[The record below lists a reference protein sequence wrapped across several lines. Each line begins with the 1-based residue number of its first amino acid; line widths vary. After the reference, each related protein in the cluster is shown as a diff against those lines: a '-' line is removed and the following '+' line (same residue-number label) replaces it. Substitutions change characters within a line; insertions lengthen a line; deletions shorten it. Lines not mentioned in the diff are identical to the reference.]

1 MKKHVFTFMTFFVVC
16 MTLMMVSCSDDDKNK
31 DDKKSFL
38 IGKWVLVYSYYETEY
53 GSIFEDES
61 LVSEEEDVI
70 VFKEDGV
77 CRNYFKIDDTVYDWD
92 DYGEWELVDD
102 SYLKLLFY
110 GEGQQ
115 IVTIS
120 ELTQTYLTFEY
131 NDGIDEYN
139 GTKYKM
145 IMRYQKVD

>member
-1 MKKHVFTFMTFFVVC
+1 MAFFVMC
-16 MTLMMVSCSDDDKNK
+16 STLMMVSCSDDDKGEN
-31 DDKKSFL
+31 DKKSFL
-38 IGKWVLVYSYYETEY
+38 IGKWVLVYSYYEDEH
-53 GSIFEDES
+53 GSIFEDEY

-77 CRNYFKIDDTVYDWD
+77 CRNYLKNNDTVYERD
-92 DYGEWELVDD
+92 DYGEWKLVDD
-102 SYLKLLFY
+102 SYLKLLFD

-120 ELTQTYLTFEY
+120 ELTQTSLTFEY
-131 NDGIDEYN
+131 NDGIDEYI
-139 GTKYKM
+139 GIKYKM

>member
-1 MKKHVFTFMTFFVVC
+1 MKKHVFIFMAFFVMC
-16 MTLMMVSCSDDDKNK
+16 STLMMVSCSDDDKGEN
-31 DDKKSFL
+31 DKKSFL
-38 IGKWVLVYSYYETEY
+38 IGKWVLVYSYYEDEH
-53 GSIFEDES
+53 GSIFEDEY

-77 CRNYFKIDDTVYDWD
+77 CRNYLKNNDTVYERD
-92 DYGEWELVDD
+92 DYGEWKLVDD
-102 SYLKLLFY
+102 SYLKLLFD

-120 ELTQTYLTFEY
+120 ELTQTSLTFEY
-131 NDGIDEYN
+131 NDGIDEYI
-139 GTKYKM
+139 GIKYKM